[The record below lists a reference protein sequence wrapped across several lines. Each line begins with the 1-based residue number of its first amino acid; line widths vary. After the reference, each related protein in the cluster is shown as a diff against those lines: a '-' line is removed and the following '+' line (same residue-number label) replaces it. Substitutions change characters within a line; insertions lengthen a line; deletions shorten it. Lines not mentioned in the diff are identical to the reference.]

1 MELYCHRGWMLTII
15 MWKDIET
22 SEDLLGYRFHA
33 RLLKEIVLDKSM
45 LPTSIGIFGN
55 WGYGKSSLM
64 LLMEKEINEEI
75 TKQVAEEN
83 NPRILQ
89 VRFNGW
95 QYESYETTKYS
106 LIQVLLDSVEK
117 YLSDN
122 RDIFDKLDIILK
134 RINLLKLGVLLLKKY
149 VWDKI
154 PNAIKSNL
162 PTADDLKKCVGVDD
176 ITKFQNEFQNEHTSL
191 FVTKFR
197 TLLESIVEDA
207 KFDSIIVYIDD
218 LDRCSGEKMI
228 ECIEAIKLFL
238 NVKNTAFVLG
248 ADERMVE
255 RAIKEHYPEIEQD
268 KRQIYSPFSDY
279 LEKLI
284 QIPYRLPRLSLN
296 EQYTYILFLLLKS
309 KYPNFFNAVIKDY
322 NDYKNKEPFGNYD
335 AEKMRAALGENKIPD
350 VEALIPIIPMMTRF
364 LNGSPRQLKRFL
376 NTFDLRMRMVQVA
389 NIREIDPTVL
399 AKLML
404 LEYNFKYQ
412 RLFESLY
419 GMQLLGDGIIDKIG
433 EVEECARQKKKLNDK
448 RWQEWEEDNL
458 VLDWLSL
465 SPSLSGVNLKEYF
478 WIARDSLKNSVPVES
493 LVSNVARRF
502 YLTLRNKQSAIAK
515 KKFLQEEIAKLEDE
529 ERQMVIMLLN
539 HDFTKNPNDS
549 KVLELLQADSEV
561 RVLIQNESDCK
572 SLFSHVD
579 TLKMEPAWGVILGKL
594 KKNDFWNHF
603 ISPLKFG
610 EKLQKMLNK

>member
-1 MELYCHRGWMLTII
+1 

-33 RLLKEIVLDKSM
+33 KLLKEIVLDKSM

-64 LLMEKEINEEI
+64 LLLEKEINEEI
-75 TKQVAEEN
+75 AMHVAEGN
-83 NPRILQ
+83 TPRILQ

-122 RDIFDKLDIILK
+122 RDVFEKLDILLK

-162 PTADDLKKCVGVDD
+162 PQADDLKECVGVDD

-197 TLLESIVEDA
+197 TLLESIVEEA
-207 KFDSIIVYIDD
+207 KLDSIIVYIDD

>member
-1 MELYCHRGWMLTII
+1 

-33 RLLKEIVLDKSM
+33 KLLKEIVLDKSM

-64 LLMEKEINEEI
+64 LLLEKEINEEI
-75 TKQVAEEN
+75 AMHVAEGN
-83 NPRILQ
+83 TPRILQ

-122 RDIFDKLDIILK
+122 RDVFEKLDILLK

-149 VWDKI
+149 VLYKI

-162 PTADDLKKCVGVDD
+162 PQADDLKECVGVDD

-197 TLLESIVEDA
+197 TLLESIVEEA

>member
-1 MELYCHRGWMLTII
+1 

-33 RLLKEIVLDKSM
+33 KLLKEIVLDKSM

-64 LLMEKEINEEI
+64 LLLEKEINEEI
-75 TKQVAEEN
+75 AMHVAEGN
-83 NPRILQ
+83 TPRILQ

-122 RDIFDKLDIILK
+122 RDVFEKLDILLK

-197 TLLESIVEDA
+197 TLLESIVEEA

-389 NIREIDPTVL
+389 NIREIEPTVL

-458 VLDWLSL
+458 FLDWLSL

-493 LVSNVARRF
+493 LVSNVARRS

-579 TLKMEPAWGVILGKL
+579 ILKMEPAWGVILGKL

>member
-1 MELYCHRGWMLTII
+1 

-33 RLLKEIVLDKSM
+33 KLLKEIVLDKSM

-64 LLMEKEINEEI
+64 LLLEKEINEEI
-75 TKQVAEEN
+75 AMHVAEGN
-83 NPRILQ
+83 TPRILQ

-122 RDIFDKLDIILK
+122 RDVFEKLDILLK

-162 PTADDLKKCVGVDD
+162 PQADDLKECIGVDD

-197 TLLESIVEDA
+197 TLLESIVEEA

-493 LVSNVARRF
+493 LVSNVARRS

-529 ERQMVIMLLN
+529 ERQIVIMLLN

>member
-1 MELYCHRGWMLTII
+1 

-33 RLLKEIVLDKSM
+33 KLLKEIVLDKSM

-64 LLMEKEINEEI
+64 LLLEKEINEEI
-75 TKQVAEEN
+75 AMHVAEGN
-83 NPRILQ
+83 TSRILQ

-122 RDIFDKLDIILK
+122 RDVFEKLDILLK

-162 PTADDLKKCVGVDD
+162 PQADDLKECIGVDD

-197 TLLESIVEDA
+197 TLLESIVEEA

>member
-1 MELYCHRGWMLTII
+1 

-33 RLLKEIVLDKSM
+33 KLLKEIVLDKSM

-515 KKFLQEEIAKLEDE
+515 KKFLQKEIAKLEDE

-579 TLKMEPAWGVILGKL
+579 ILKMEPAWGVILGKL

>member
-1 MELYCHRGWMLTII
+1 

>member
-1 MELYCHRGWMLTII
+1 

-549 KVLELLQADSEV
+549 KVLELIQADSEV

>member
-1 MELYCHRGWMLTII
+1 

-478 WIARDSLKNSVPVES
+478 WIARDSLRNSVPVES

>member
-1 MELYCHRGWMLTII
+1 

-33 RLLKEIVLDKSM
+33 KLLKEIVLDKSM

-64 LLMEKEINEEI
+64 LLLEKEINEEI
-75 TKQVAEEN
+75 AMHVAEGN
-83 NPRILQ
+83 TPRILQ

-122 RDIFDKLDIILK
+122 RDVFEKLDILLK

-162 PTADDLKKCVGVDD
+162 PQADDLKECIGVDD

-197 TLLESIVEDA
+197 TLLESIVEEA

-335 AEKMRAALGENKIPD
+335 AEKMRATLGENKIPD

-389 NIREIDPTVL
+389 NIREIEPTVL

>member
-1 MELYCHRGWMLTII
+1 

-33 RLLKEIVLDKSM
+33 KLLKEIVLDKSM

-493 LVSNVARRF
+493 LVSYVARRF

>member
-1 MELYCHRGWMLTII
+1 

-176 ITKFQNEFQNEHTSL
+176 ITKIQNEFQNEHTSL

>member
-284 QIPYRLPRLSLN
+284 QISYRLPRLSLN

>member
-1 MELYCHRGWMLTII
+1 

-33 RLLKEIVLDKSM
+33 KLLKEIVLDKSM

-64 LLMEKEINEEI
+64 LLLEKEINEEI
-75 TKQVAEEN
+75 AMHVAEGN
-83 NPRILQ
+83 TPRILQ

-122 RDIFDKLDIILK
+122 RDVFEKLDILLK

-162 PTADDLKKCVGVDD
+162 PQADDLKECIGVDD

-197 TLLESIVEDA
+197 TLLESIVEEA
-207 KFDSIIVYIDD
+207 KFDSIIVYIDV

-465 SPSLSGVNLKEYF
+465 FPSLSGVNLKEYF

>member
-1 MELYCHRGWMLTII
+1 

-33 RLLKEIVLDKSM
+33 KLLKEIVLDKSM

-64 LLMEKEINEEI
+64 LLLEKEINEEI
-75 TKQVAEEN
+75 AMHVAEGN
-83 NPRILQ
+83 TLRILQ

-122 RDIFDKLDIILK
+122 RDVFEKLDILLK

-162 PTADDLKKCVGVDD
+162 PQADDLKECIGVDD

-197 TLLESIVEDA
+197 TLLESIVEEA

-335 AEKMRAALGENKIPD
+335 AEKMRATLGENKIPD

-389 NIREIDPTVL
+389 NIREIEPTVL

-458 VLDWLSL
+458 FLDWLSL
-465 SPSLSGVNLKEYF
+465 SPSLSGVSLKEYF

-493 LVSNVARRF
+493 LVSNVARRS

-579 TLKMEPAWGVILGKL
+579 ILKMEPAWGVILGKL

>member
-1 MELYCHRGWMLTII
+1 

-309 KYPNFFNAVIKDY
+309 KYPNFFNAVTKDY

-335 AEKMRAALGENKIPD
+335 AEKMRATLGENKIPD

-389 NIREIDPTVL
+389 NIREIEPMVL

-458 VLDWLSL
+458 FLDWLSL

-493 LVSNVARRF
+493 LVSNVARRS

-579 TLKMEPAWGVILGKL
+579 ILKMEPAWGVILGKL

>member
-1 MELYCHRGWMLTII
+1 

-33 RLLKEIVLDKSM
+33 KLLKEIVLDKSM

-64 LLMEKEINEEI
+64 LLLEKEINEEI
-75 TKQVAEEN
+75 AMHVAEGN
-83 NPRILQ
+83 TPRILQ

-122 RDIFDKLDIILK
+122 RDVFEKLDILLK

-162 PTADDLKKCVGVDD
+162 PQADDLKECIGVDD

-197 TLLESIVEDA
+197 TLLESIVEEA

-335 AEKMRAALGENKIPD
+335 AEKMRATLGENKIPD

-389 NIREIDPTVL
+389 NIREIEPTVL

-458 VLDWLSL
+458 FLDWLSL

-493 LVSNVARRF
+493 LVSNVARRS

-579 TLKMEPAWGVILGKL
+579 ILKMEPAWGVILGKL

-610 EKLQKMLNK
+610 EKLQKKLNI

>member
-1 MELYCHRGWMLTII
+1 

-33 RLLKEIVLDKSM
+33 KLLKEIVLDKSM

-64 LLMEKEINEEI
+64 LLLEKEINEEI
-75 TKQVAEEN
+75 AMHVAEGN
-83 NPRILQ
+83 TPRILQ

-122 RDIFDKLDIILK
+122 RDVFEKLDILLK

-162 PTADDLKKCVGVDD
+162 PQADDLKECIGVDD

-197 TLLESIVEDA
+197 TLLESIVEEA

-255 RAIKEHYPEIEQD
+255 RAIKVHYPEIEQD

>member
-1 MELYCHRGWMLTII
+1 

-33 RLLKEIVLDKSM
+33 KLLKEIVLDKSM

-64 LLMEKEINEEI
+64 LLLEKEINEEI
-75 TKQVAEEN
+75 AMHVAEGN
-83 NPRILQ
+83 TPRILQ

-122 RDIFDKLDIILK
+122 RDVFEKLDILLK

-162 PTADDLKKCVGVDD
+162 PQADDLKECIGVDD

-197 TLLESIVEDA
+197 TLLESIVEEA

-412 RLFESLY
+412 RLFESLC

-502 YLTLRNKQSAIAK
+502 YLTLRNKQLAIAK

>member
-1 MELYCHRGWMLTII
+1 

-33 RLLKEIVLDKSM
+33 KLLKEIVLDKSM

-64 LLMEKEINEEI
+64 LLLEKEINEEI
-75 TKQVAEEN
+75 AMHVAEGN
-83 NPRILQ
+83 TLRILQ

-122 RDIFDKLDIILK
+122 RDVFEKLDILLK

-162 PTADDLKKCVGVDD
+162 PQADDLKECIGVDD

-197 TLLESIVEDA
+197 TLLESIVEEA

-335 AEKMRAALGENKIPD
+335 AEKMRATLGENKIPD

-389 NIREIDPTVL
+389 NIREIEPTVL

-458 VLDWLSL
+458 FLDWLSL

-478 WIARDSLKNSVPVES
+478 WIARDSLKNLNS
-493 LVSNVARRF
+493 A
-502 YLTLRNKQSAIAK
+502 TL
-515 KKFLQEEIAKLEDE
+515 
-529 ERQMVIMLLN
+529 
-539 HDFTKNPNDS
+539 
-549 KVLELLQADSEV
+549 
-561 RVLIQNESDCK
+561 
-572 SLFSHVD
+572 
-579 TLKMEPAWGVILGKL
+579 
-594 KKNDFWNHF
+594 
-603 ISPLKFG
+603 
-610 EKLQKMLNK
+610 

>member
-1 MELYCHRGWMLTII
+1 

-33 RLLKEIVLDKSM
+33 KLLKEIVLDKSM

-64 LLMEKEINEEI
+64 LLLEKEINEEI
-75 TKQVAEEN
+75 AMHVAEGN
-83 NPRILQ
+83 TPRILQ

-122 RDIFDKLDIILK
+122 RDVFEKLDILLK

-162 PTADDLKKCVGVDD
+162 PQADDLKECIGVDD

-197 TLLESIVEDA
+197 TLLESIVEEA

-228 ECIEAIKLFL
+228 ECIEVIKLFL

-335 AEKMRAALGENKIPD
+335 AEKMRATLGENKIPD

-389 NIREIDPTVL
+389 NIREIEPTVL

-458 VLDWLSL
+458 FLDWLSL

-493 LVSNVARRF
+493 LVSNVARRS

-579 TLKMEPAWGVILGKL
+579 ILKMEPAWGVILGKL

>member
-1 MELYCHRGWMLTII
+1 

-33 RLLKEIVLDKSM
+33 KLLKEIVLDKSM

-64 LLMEKEINEEI
+64 LLLEKEINEEI
-75 TKQVAEEN
+75 AMHVAEGN
-83 NPRILQ
+83 TPRILQ

-122 RDIFDKLDIILK
+122 RDVFEKLDILLK

-162 PTADDLKKCVGVDD
+162 PQADDLKECIGVDD

-197 TLLESIVEDA
+197 TLLESIVEEA

-335 AEKMRAALGENKIPD
+335 AEKMRATLGENKIPD

-389 NIREIDPTVL
+389 NIREIEPTVL

-458 VLDWLSL
+458 FLDWLSL

-493 LVSNVARRF
+493 LVSNVARRS

-579 TLKMEPAWGVILGKL
+579 ILKMEPAWGVILGKL